1 MPMELQAARE
11 VSRWSRMDRSSEG
24 MAKDYPQCDV
34 GLVWP
39 SRRSR
44 APLTRSELPAR
55 RLFAQNP
62 AEEKHQL
69 RRSHGHVDSGRI
81 SRARTRARAQTRGAR
96 GGESLESGKEL
107 NGLKGER
114 LHGGARMLGCT
125 FESRRLE
132 AESTTALWPWYAS
145 NRPGIL
151 KDNATDNDKN

>member
-69 RRSHGHVDSGRI
+69 RRSHGHVDSG
-81 SRARTRARAQTRGAR
+81 
-96 GGESLESGKEL
+96 KEL